1 MLTAI
6 YIHYTQKWL
15 CLQWYIFTEV
25 IIYTLARAPRWPQQT
40 SIAHPG
46 KDAQPIQKSH
56 HFPKTWQENRLSKG
70 KPNYLNLFSGTCSG
84 LWAFLNLRLF
94 NPPNCANTE
103 VLVRQTISPADLSLY
118 FPAWPMLTW
127 HWHLKLP
134 LEQASK
140 RPLSNLIC
148 EPNFGSLTFLCNLVC
163 QKCLGG
169 NARHRLEHR
178 IGETVLHA
186 SQRGRFYLFFAQYF
200 GAKLLC

>member
-25 IIYTLARAPRWPQQT
+25 IIYTLARAPRWPQQA

-46 KDAQPIQKSH
+46 KDAQPIQNSH
-56 HFPKTWQENRLSKG
+56 HFPKIWQETRLSKG
-70 KPNYLNLFSGTCSG
+70 KPNYLNLLVLHAPVCERFWTCVCSIHHI
-84 LWAFLNLRLF
+84 A
-94 NPPNCANTE
+94 ANTE
-103 VLVRQTISPADLSLY
+103 VLVRQSISPADLSLY

-140 RPLSNLIC
+140 RPLSNLIW
-148 EPNFGSLTFLCNLVC
+148 EQILV
-163 QKCLGG
+163 LSPTS
-169 NARHRLEHR
+169 A
-178 IGETVLHA
+178 I
-186 SQRGRFYLFFAQYF
+186 
-200 GAKLLC
+200 

>member
-15 CLQWYIFTEV
+15 CLQRYIFTEV

-70 KPNYLNLFSGTCSG
+70 KPNYLNLFSAKCSY

-94 NPPNCANTE
+94 NPPNC
-103 VLVRQTISPADLSLY
+103 RQHRSVSSAIYLRSRLISLFSSLTYVDLT
-118 FPAWPMLTW
+118 LT
-127 HWHLKLP
+127 
-134 LEQASK
+134 LETTPRASK
-140 RPLSNLIC
+140 QKTTFKSHLRANL
-148 EPNFGSLTFLCNLVC
+148 GSLTFLCNLVC
-163 QKCLGG
+163 Q
-169 NARHRLEHR
+169 
-178 IGETVLHA
+178 
-186 SQRGRFYLFFAQYF
+186 
-200 GAKLLC
+200 